1 MNIRELTAK
10 VVEAVKTRETHYCDS
25 LEYEEADEAVN
36 ELLTQVK
43 SEDNKEF
50 NELYNQPE
58 NWRA

>member
-10 VVEAVKTRETHYCDS
+10 VVEAVKTRESHHCDS
-25 LEYEEADEAVN
+25 LEYKEADEAVN

-43 SEDNKEF
+43 SDNKEF

-58 NWRA
+58 NWK

>member
-10 VVEAVKTRETHYCDS
+10 VV
-25 LEYEEADEAVN
+25 EADEAVN

-43 SEDNKEF
+43 SDNKEF

-58 NWRA
+58 NWK